1 MIDEMSFPREKLL
14 NYLNAIKDELTN
26 DDLNLLKRTLDMLK
40 LDSQD
45 FDQIIKSIPKGIDTI
60 TNSYSGP

>member
-1 MIDEMSFPREKLL
+1 MSFPREKLL